1 MLRRRS
7 VLLLLLL
14 WPAAASAQQIVESAG
29 SRALGM
35 AGAFVGVADDATA
48 VYWNPA
54 GLASGPPGGV
64 AIGWVDFRTGDRSG
78 AAKPGPTHRRSR
90 FVSLGTW
97 PLGLSYGQFREGAL
111 VAGPDGETRFS
122 VLEISQFSATVLQT
136 LVQGLV
142 VGTTLKYLRGGMV
155 SGLAGGTSARAAL
168 DAATDLESPSDGRFD
183 LDLGLMA
190 DLRRARFGLT
200 VRNLR
205 EPTFGEVE
213 ESAIQL
219 KRHSRMGLA
228 VLPTDGLT
236 LAMDLDL
243 DTVDLRDG
251 PRRIL
256 AFGGENQFDRWALR
270 GGVRWSLEGSRR
282 TAGAVG
288 LSVRIRPGAW
298 VDGHYTQGRVE
309 ADRGFGVALRAG
321 F

>member
-1 MLRRRS
+1 MPEPTRTDRPGLPR
-7 VLLLLLL
+7 
-14 WPAAASAQQIVESAG
+14 
-29 SRALGM
+29 
-35 AGAFVGVADDATA
+35 
-48 VYWNPA
+48 A
-54 GLASGPPGGV
+54 GLFP
-64 AIGWVDFRTGDRSG
+64 
-78 AAKPGPTHRRSR
+78 H
-90 FVSLGTW
+90 
-97 PLGLSYGQFREGAL
+97 
-111 VAGPDGETRFS
+111 TRFS
-122 VLEISQFSATVLQT
+122 VLEISQFGATVLQT

-251 PRRIL
+251 LRRMF
-256 AFGGENQFDRWALR
+256 AFGGEGRLGPR
-270 GGVRWSLEGSRR
+270 LVVRSGVRWNLEGSRR

-288 LSVRIRPGAW
+288 MSVRIRPGAW
-298 VDGHYTQGRVE
+298 VDGHYTQGRAE